1 MENSLSIRGL
11 SKKYSKSED
20 YALNEID
27 LELTPGIYGLLGA
40 NGAGKTTLFNILTGI
55 IEKSNGQ
62 ISFKGEDVFK
72 DIEEFKC
79 KIGYMPQQQD
89 LYPDM
94 TVAKFLTYMAVL
106 KGVLRFGIKEEV
118 SRVLEATDIREIKDR
133 PIATLSGG
141 MKQRVLISQAL
152 LNDPEILILDEP
164 TAGLDPKQRVIIRNL
179 ISKISR
185 DKIILISTHVVS
197 DIEHISKEIIIL
209 KAGRVVLKDSLQRVL
224 DKYKDIVYE
233 ITCDDFEFEQIS
245 ASYKISKMQVRAD
258 SSIYVKIYGDFE
270 ETPIVG
276 DRLFNKA
283 IVDLEDIYLYIFS
296 GEK

>member
-72 DIEEFKC
+72 DIEAFKC

-106 KGVLRFGIKEEV
+106 KGVLRSGIKEEV
-118 SRVLEATDIREIKDR
+118 SRVLEATDIRAIKDR

-224 DKYKDIVYE
+224 DKYKGIVYE
-233 ITCDDFEFEQIS
+233 ITCDNSEFEQIS

-258 SSIYVKIYGDFE
+258 SSIYVRIYGDFE

-276 DRLFNKA
+276 DRLFNRA

>member
-72 DIEEFKC
+72 DIEAFKC

>member
-72 DIEEFKC
+72 DIEAFKC

-106 KGVLRFGIKEEV
+106 KGVLRSGIKEEV
-118 SRVLEATDIREIKDR
+118 SRVLEATDIRAIKDR
-133 PIATLSGG
+133 LIATLSGG

-224 DKYKDIVYE
+224 DKYKGIVYE
-233 ITCDDFEFEQIS
+233 ITCDNSEFEQIS

-258 SSIYVKIYGDFE
+258 SSIYVRIYGDFE

-276 DRLFNKA
+276 DRLFNRA